1 MQALDGTLLQ
11 DGCLTVNL
19 NDQALL
25 DEASINPQVS
35 DLLILSLKQIE
46 GVETIRFEVEGVA
59 IGEDESVSKTIVYN
73 PIKM

>member
-1 MQALDGTLLQ
+1 M
-11 DGCLTVNL
+11 NL

-25 DEASINPQVS
+25 DEASIDPQVS